1 LIFSPDLPLG
11 SGLEKS
17 GKRAKVPYKPTKEEM
32 MQILEYL
39 ASPAGESVLRE
50 ISDKHDEYR
59 VKLKIP
65 EAGGIFKVKLSAGS
79 IRELIR
85 NVLDQKK
92 ASTSNSGID
101 VPIDF
106 PPSCQLT
113 KRLIAEHPEFLTHA
127 SEFRVI
133 DIQTSADEFHRLH
146 PDDTLYNVVLAFPN
160 LTPLS
165 QSWVMEFRAPIE
177 LRPVGHDRIAVIFT
191 ALPTEPDFKLPANFH
206 HVPAWAMSA
215 VVVSELKG
223 EIQWLPAH
231 LVYYVGRS
239 GELVVPPGGE
249 FCTPMKMYPNT
260 RDAEIQYWTSSRDWF
275 LAPCLHSLSR
285 MNSRPGK

>member
-1 LIFSPDLPLG
+1 MSHKL
-11 SGLEKS
+11 
-17 GKRAKVPYKPTKEEM
+17 THEEI
-32 MQILEYL
+32 MQIVAYL
-39 ASPAGESVLRE
+39 ASSAGERVLRE
-50 ISDKHDEYR
+50 ISDKPDDYR
-59 VKLKIP
+59 AKLKIP
-65 EAGGIFKVKLSAGS
+65 EPQGTFKVKMSAGE
-79 IRELIR
+79 IRTLIR
-85 NVLDQKK
+85 QVLGQKK
-92 ASTSNSGID
+92 TSTSSPGID
-101 VPIDF
+101 MPIDF
-106 PPSCQLT
+106 PPSCRLT

-146 PDDTLYNVVLAFPN
+146 PDDTLYNAVLAFPN
-160 LTPLS
+160 LIPLC

-177 LRPVGHDRIAVIFT
+177 LKPVGHDRIAVIFT
-191 ALPTEPDFKLPANFH
+191 ALPTGPDFKLPANFH